1 MRFKEKFA
9 KQNFALAQILTL
21 LAVLLISSCTQKV
34 VDSSES
40 QDVQDEFKLIEVKDR
55 AGIAESEVL
64 SFECELITQRPEV
77 ATPYC
82 ADFGVAIWDIKWST
96 WSAEGAEGTGIY
108 KANDCDPD
116 CASGNIFE
124 EQVKLKM
131 SGLYSDGSRFFL
143 RYLNFRADSP
153 LPLSN
158 SKSGVW
164 DVAEFYIESPWMR

>member
-1 MRFKEKFA
+1 MRSKEKFA
-9 KQNFALAQILTL
+9 KQKFVLAQILAL
-21 LAVLLISSCTQKV
+21 LAVLLISSCTQTE

-40 QDVQDEFKLIEVKDR
+40 QKIQDEFKLIEVEDSS
-55 AGIAESEVL
+55 GIVASEVL

-77 ATPYC
+77 ATPFC

-124 EQVKLKM
+124 EQVTLKM

-143 RYLNFRADSP
+143 RYLNFKADSP

-158 SKSGVW
+158 SKSGEW
-164 DVAEFYIESPWMR
+164 DVAEFYIESPSMR

>member
-21 LAVLLISSCTQKV
+21 LAVILISSCTQTV
-34 VDSSES
+34 VGSSES
-40 QDVQDEFKLIEVKDR
+40 QEIQDEFKLIEVEDSS
-55 AGIAESEVL
+55 GIAASEVL

-77 ATPYC
+77 ATPFC

-124 EQVKLKM
+124 EQVTLKM

-143 RYLNFRADSP
+143 RYLNFKADSP

-158 SKSGVW
+158 SKSGEW

>member
-64 SFECELITQRPEV
+64 SFECELITQRPAV

>member
-131 SGLYSDGSRFFL
+131 SGLHSDGSRFFL

>member
-40 QDVQDEFKLIEVKDR
+40 QEVQDEFKLIEVKDR

-77 ATPYC
+77 ATPFC

-131 SGLYSDGSRFFL
+131 SGLHSDGSRFFL

>member
-1 MRFKEKFA
+1 VRLKEKFA
-9 KQNFALAQILTL
+9 KQNFVLAQILAL
-21 LAVLLISSCTQKV
+21 LAVLLISSCTQTK

-40 QDVQDEFKLIEVKDR
+40 HEVQDKFKLTKVKDSS
-55 AGIAESEVL
+55 GITASEVL

-77 ATPYC
+77 ATPFC

-124 EQVKLKM
+124 ERVNLKM
-131 SGLYSDGSRFFL
+131 SGLYSDGSRYFL
-143 RYLNFRADSP
+143 RYLTFRANGS
-153 LPLSN
+153 LPRSN

>member
-1 MRFKEKFA
+1 VRFKEKFA
-9 KQNFALAQILTL
+9 KQNFALAQILAL
-21 LAVLLISSCTQKV
+21 LAVLLISSCTQTE

-40 QDVQDEFKLIEVKDR
+40 QKI
-55 AGIAESEVL
+55 IAASEVL

-77 ATPYC
+77 ATPFC

-124 EQVKLKM
+124 EQVTLKM

-143 RYLNFRADSP
+143 RYLNFKADSP

-158 SKSGVW
+158 SKSGEW

>member
-21 LAVLLISSCTQKV
+21 LAVLLISSCTQTV

-40 QDVQDEFKLIEVKDR
+40 QEVQDEFKLIEVKDR
-55 AGIAESEVL
+55 AGIAASEVL

-77 ATPYC
+77 ATPFC

-131 SGLYSDGSRFFL
+131 SGLHSDGSRFFL

>member
-1 MRFKEKFA
+1 MRFKERFA
-9 KQNFALAQILTL
+9 RQNIALAQILAL
-21 LAVLLISSCTQKV
+21 LAVLLISSCTQTV

-40 QDVQDEFKLIEVKDR
+40 QEVQDEFKLLEVKDS
-55 AGIAESEVL
+55 AGIASSEVL

-77 ATPYC
+77 ATPFC

>member
-9 KQNFALAQILTL
+9 KQNFALAQILAL
-21 LAVLLISSCTQKV
+21 LAVLLISSCTQTV

-40 QDVQDEFKLIEVKDR
+40 QEVQDEFKLLEVKDS
-55 AGIAESEVL
+55 AGIASSEVL

-77 ATPYC
+77 ATPFC

>member
-1 MRFKEKFA
+1 MRSKEKFA
-9 KQNFALAQILTL
+9 KQKFVLAQILAL
-21 LAVLLISSCTQKV
+21 LAVLLISSCTQTV

-40 QDVQDEFKLIEVKDR
+40 QEV
-55 AGIAESEVL
+55 GIAASDVL
-64 SFECELITQRPEV
+64 SFECELITQKPEV
-77 ATPYC
+77 ATPFC

-124 EQVKLKM
+124 ERVNLKM
-131 SGLYSDGSRFFL
+131 SGLYSDGSRYFL
-143 RYLNFRADSP
+143 RYLTFRADSP

-158 SKSGVW
+158 SKSGEW
-164 DVAEFYIESPWMR
+164 DVAEFSTSPN

>member
-21 LAVLLISSCTQKV
+21 LAVLLISSCTQTV

-40 QDVQDEFKLIEVKDR
+40 QGVQDEFKLIEVKDR
-55 AGIAESEVL
+55 AGIAASEVL
-64 SFECELITQRPEV
+64 SFECELITQSPEV
-77 ATPYC
+77 ATPFC